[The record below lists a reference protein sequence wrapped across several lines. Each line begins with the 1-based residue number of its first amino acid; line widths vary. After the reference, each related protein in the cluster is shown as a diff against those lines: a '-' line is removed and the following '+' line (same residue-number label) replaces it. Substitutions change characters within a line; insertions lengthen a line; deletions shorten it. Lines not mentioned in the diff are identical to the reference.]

1 MTRMPRLLL
10 ALVLIAALGTACADE
25 PDPAIPDEVRRSIGL
40 VEPEISLFDDLF
52 GEPYYTAS
60 TLEYCM
66 EDDLYD
72 GCSYAVSRDEVDLD
86 DLRRQLEAIGWDM
99 FAGVDEFASSST
111 SIRGS
116 TRRSDDHIDIRVS
129 FHDSDSRQPSLSVS
143 LLFRSLAL
151 ELC

>member
-1 MTRMPRLLL
+1 MTRMPRLL
-10 ALVLIAALGTACADE
+10 ALVLIAALGTACADD

-40 VEPEISLFDDLF
+40 VEPEISLFDERF

-60 TLEYCM
+60 TLERCM
-66 EDDLYD
+66 DGDLYD
-72 GCSYAVSRDEVDLD
+72 TRSYRLSRSDIDLD

-99 FAGVDEFASSST
+99 FAGTDEFASNST

-116 TRRSDDHIDIRVS
+116 TRRGGDHIDIRVS
-129 FHDSDSRQPSLSVS
+129 FHDSDAREPSLSVD